1 MRTLTI
7 RILSEGAALE
17 AMQHSL
23 DKNNDFL
30 IANIDKLN

>member
-7 RILSEGAALE
+7 RILSEEAALE

-23 DKNNDFL
+23 NKNNEFL
-30 IANIDKLN
+30 ITTIDKLN